1 MKQVYTSAN
10 TSVNMKKLPAIYT
23 KAEKH
28 ITGKV
33 LDYGCGK
40 YTVLIKNHAE
50 KHGFRWS
57 GYDKFNQTA
66 EQNAHAFKKA
76 DVVISS
82 NVLNVI
88 EEKEVRKDVLKKMA
102 KRGNK
107 LLITVYEGDK
117 SGKGKRSKTD
127 CWQENRRVAD
137 YLEEVEQA
145 TGYKARIENSV
156 IIAEK
161 EL

>member
-1 MKQVYTSAN
+1 MKQAYTSAN
-10 TSVNMKKLPAIYT
+10 TSINCKKIPAVYT
-23 KAEKH
+23 KAAKH

-40 YTVLIKNHAE
+40 YTALIKAHAE
-50 KHGFRWS
+50 KNGFQWS

-66 EQNAHAFKKA
+66 EQNAHAFRKA

-88 EEKEVRKDVLKKMA
+88 AESDVRKDVLEKMA
-102 KRGNK
+102 RRGNK

-117 SGKGKRSKTD
+117 SGKGRRSQAD
-127 CWQENRRVAD
+127 CWQENRKTAD
-137 YLEEVEQA
+137 YLAEVEQA
-145 TGYKARIENSV
+145 TGYKAHIENGV
-156 IIAEK
+156 IVAEK
-161 EL
+161 I

>member
-1 MKQVYTSAN
+1 MKQSYTSRN
-10 TSVNMKKLPAIYT
+10 TSINSRKLPMIYNR
-23 KAEKH
+23 AAKH

-40 YTVLIKNHAE
+40 YTALIAEHAKKN
-50 KHGFRWS
+50 GFAWS
-57 GYDKFNQTA
+57 GYDKYNQTA
-66 EQNAHAFKKA
+66 EQNAHAFRKA
-76 DVVISS
+76 DIVISS

-88 EEKEVRKDVLKKMA
+88 KEQEVRAEVLQKMA

-117 SGKGKRSKTD
+117 SGKGRRSQAD
-127 CWQENRRVAD
+127 CWQENRKTAD
-137 YLEEVEQA
+137 YLAEVEQA
-145 TGYKARIENSV
+145 TGYKAHVENGV

-161 EL
+161 AI